1 MVNGHSLNVFENT
14 HPIILRGR
22 WFADIETDGLLDQLT
37 KIHCIVLRHMD
48 TDEVQT
54 YGPDEIKAGLF
65 TLMHA
70 EEVCGHNWIAFDGPA
85 LEKVYPTFTVQ
96 GKVTDTL
103 VLSRLIKTM
112 IYEDDIK
119 RDQLFPYVKP
129 EAIYSDEEF
138 EEDRK
143 NRLAVMPK
151 KLFGSHGLKAWGYRL
166 SENKGDYDG
175 GWETFSESMLTYCI
189 QDTLVTKALYQ
200 HLMAQNFPEESLDLE
215 HSLAHICLRIGN
227 NGWTFDQEKATALY
241 AELCQ
246 KRNDLLV
253 GLDKL
258 FPPWEVSE
266 EFIPK
271 SNNASRGY
279 VKGEV
284 FIKTKIVEFN
294 PGSRR
299 HIEKCL
305 RDKYN
310 WKPSKFTA
318 TGHAQIDETTLGE
331 LNYEEAKH
339 LAEYFL
345 IQKRLGQLAE
355 GPAAW
360 LKKVDKDGKIRH
372 TIVSGGTV
380 SGRAAHRNP
389 NLATVPKTSLPY
401 GQQCRELFTVPTGWS
416 LVGVDLQGLEL
427 RALASFLDDGG
438 EYTKQILSGDI
449 HQYTADQ
456 IGVQRSVAK
465 TFIYAL
471 CFGAG
476 DTKIGSIVG
485 GKAKD
490 GKALKAS
497 FYKNMPA
504 FAKLQNNLKQASK
517 RGHLVGL
524 DGRKLYI
531 RGGEERRL
539 LSQLLQSSGAII
551 CKKWLQLVDQQI
563 NEQFGP
569 EKAYC
574 VGWVHDELQLACEN
588 KEIADEVLKIA
599 IKMAR
604 YTGEYFKTAC
614 PMDADGKVART
625 WADTH

>member
-1 MVNGHSLNVFENT
+1 MVNGHSHNVFENT
-14 HPIILRGR
+14 NPIILRNR
-22 WFADIETDGLLDQLT
+22 WFADIETDGLLDEVT
-37 KIHCIVLRHMD
+37 KVHCIVLECMD
-48 TDEVQT
+48 TGQVQN
-54 YGPDEIKAGLF
+54 YGPTEIKAALF
-65 TLMHA
+65 TLMNA
-70 EEVCGHNWIAFDGPA
+70 EEVCGHNWIGYDGPA
-85 LEKVYPTFTVQ
+85 LEKLYPGFTIQ
-96 GKVTDTL
+96 GKITDTL
-103 VLSRLIKTM
+103 VMSRLIKTM
-112 IYEDDIK
+112 LFEDDIK
-119 RDQLFPYVKP
+119 QHKLNPLNESF
-129 EAIYSDEEF
+129 
-138 EEDRK
+138 
-143 NRLAVMPK
+143 PK
-151 KLFGSHGLKAWGYRL
+151 KLMGSHSLKAWGLRL
-166 SENKGDYDG
+166 SALSGSDQQKDDYDG
-175 GWETFSESMLTYCI
+175 GWQEYSQEMLDYCI
-189 QDTLVTKALYQ
+189 RDVALTGELYW
-200 HLMAQNFPEESLDLE
+200 HLMSFEFSEESLDLE

-253 GLDKL
+253 GLDEL

-318 TGHAQIDETTLGE
+318 TGHAQIDETILGK
-331 LNYEEAKH
+331 LDYEEAKH

-345 IQKRLGQLAE
+345 IQKRIGQLAE

-360 LKKVDKDGKIRH
+360 LKKVDNDGKIRH

-401 GQQCRELFTVPTGWS
+401 GQQCRELFTVPPGWF

-490 GKALKAS
+490 GKVLKS
-497 FYKNMPA
+497 NFYKNMPA
-504 FAKLQNNLKQASK
+504 FARLQNNLKQAAK

-574 VGWVHDELQLACEN
+574 VGWVHDELQIACET
-588 KEIADEVLKIA
+588 KGIADDVLKIA
-599 IKMAR
+599 IEMAR
-604 YTGEYFKTAC
+604 NTGEHFKTSC
-614 PMDADGKVART
+614 PMDAEGTISRT